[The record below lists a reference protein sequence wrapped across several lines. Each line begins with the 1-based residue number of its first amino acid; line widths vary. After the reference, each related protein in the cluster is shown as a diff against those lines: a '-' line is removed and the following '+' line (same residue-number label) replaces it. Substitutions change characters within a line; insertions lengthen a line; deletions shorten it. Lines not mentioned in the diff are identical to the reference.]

1 MGRSKSDRLDKARR
15 AVKKTELEKLVKD
28 LVRIPSHSGVPTREK
43 DIAAFLRE
51 LLVSEGIE
59 AKLRNAEKDRPNVI
73 AVLKGDGGGKSLM
86 LNGHTDTVPAYD
98 MDIAPF
104 DPKINKGKLYGRGAL
119 DMKGGLGSM
128 VMTIVALD
136 RVRVRLRG
144 DLYLTAVVG
153 EEEKSEGTED
163 IVLRG
168 PRADCAI
175 VGEPTDLE
183 IQPSHRGLEWF
194 DVHFY
199 GKAAHGGQADR
210 GINAISKAAKFVN
223 LVESDLLPRMR
234 ARKSRYTDPPT
245 LNLGVIEGG
254 QQPSSVADHCVIKVD
269 RRWTPEENLQ
279 QVFQEFYDIFDRIKK
294 EDPEFRAELKRNPAS
309 IKTMTHVPNVVS
321 RSHPIVKS
329 LEGAVR
335 DVTGKPAKLTS
346 FWGWTDAALMTH
358 YGKMPSVIFGPG
370 GAGAHARVEY
380 VLTDDLVKCM
390 RVYEQVA
397 ADICGLAGSSE

>member
-1 MGRSKSDRLDKARR
+1 
-15 AVKKTELEKLVKD
+15 
-28 LVRIPSHSGVPTREK
+28 
-43 DIAAFLRE
+43 
-51 LLVSEGIE
+51 
-59 AKLRNAEKDRPNVI
+59 
-73 AVLKGDGGGKSLM
+73 
-86 LNGHTDTVPAYD
+86 
-98 MDIAPF
+98 
-104 DPKINKGKLYGRGAL
+104 
-119 DMKGGLGSM
+119 
-128 VMTIVALD
+128 
-136 RVRVRLRG
+136 
-144 DLYLTAVVG
+144 
-153 EEEKSEGTED
+153 
-163 IVLRG
+163 
-168 PRADCAI
+168 
-175 VGEPTDLE
+175 
-183 IQPSHRGLEWF
+183 
-194 DVHFY
+194 
-199 GKAAHGGQADR
+199 
-210 GINAISKAAKFVN
+210 
-223 LVESDLLPRMR
+223 VESDLLPRMR